1 MFIEE
6 LNFIS
11 LGKFSQMVSARY
23 KKLRWPVAVLQR
35 GMSSLFSLRDERP
48 LFVPL
53 LMNLE
58 LGLVGAI
65 PFTHLKRLIST
76 QYYYYGKSL
85 AIVAIPRKQLSSG
98 RSYGS
103 NTVEYFPIG
112 LYRYVQPQGH
122 DF

>member
-35 GMSSLFSLRDERP
+35 GMSSLFSLRVERP

-85 AIVAIPRKQLSSG
+85 AIVAISRKQLSSG
-98 RSYGS
+98 RSYGC
-103 NTVEYFPIG
+103 NTVECFPIG
-112 LYRYVQPQGH
+112 LYRYVRPQGH